1 MGREVAF
8 GFFDHDG
15 KGLAHG
21 KRRPDCLA
29 MLLRVPGARP
39 SLLLE
44 TSDDRANLHP
54 LLLASALS
62 SAVLKADHNRKNTE
76 SRQGLKGP
84 RHGCE
89 EQDRLVLMPVIPT
102 GCHRRGRAQ
111 RPFNQGSA
119 RRRTG
124 AG

>member
-1 MGREVAF
+1 LGILSQVFEVEGNGIADASQHHLARFTGGHTTWKVGHMGREVAF

-62 SAVLKADHNRKNTE
+62 FRSPE
-76 SRQGLKGP
+76 G
-84 RHGCE
+84 
-89 EQDRLVLMPVIPT
+89 
-102 GCHRRGRAQ
+102 
-111 RPFNQGSA
+111 
-119 RRRTG
+119 
-124 AG
+124 